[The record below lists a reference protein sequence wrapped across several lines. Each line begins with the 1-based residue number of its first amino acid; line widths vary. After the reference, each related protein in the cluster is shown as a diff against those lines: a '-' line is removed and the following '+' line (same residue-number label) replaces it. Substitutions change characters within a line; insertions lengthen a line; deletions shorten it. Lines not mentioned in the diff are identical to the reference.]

1 MSNSEK
7 KSLGCAVCNPALQ
20 RPYEEIVGERRA
32 EFAADMHVIRMADGR
47 YHVVSIPGFD
57 GEPIHAW
64 PGPWDTEAAARL
76 FMNDLLNACAEGSP
90 SDAYCSSGIF
100 EHFNLAGRILDVI
113 EKHGGDS
120 RRLSLVLASERPWE
134 SAKADPSDGEIAF

>member
-1 MSNSEK
+1 
-7 KSLGCAVCNPALQ
+7 
-20 RPYEEIVGERRA
+20 
-32 EFAADMHVIRMADGR
+32 
-47 YHVVSIPGFD
+47 
-57 GEPIHAW
+57 
-64 PGPWDTEAAARL
+64 
-76 FMNDLLNACAEGSP
+76 MNDLLNACAEGSP